1 MKKEEKRNEAWTDI
15 LGGSYFVTD
24 IKLSILPAKYPGVD
38 TRFLS
43 SVKSL
48 RIVQL

>member
-15 LGGSYFVTD
+15 LGGSYSVID
-24 IKLSILPAKYPGVD
+24 IKLSILRAKYPGVD
-38 TRFLS
+38 ARFPS
-43 SVKSL
+43 VVKSL